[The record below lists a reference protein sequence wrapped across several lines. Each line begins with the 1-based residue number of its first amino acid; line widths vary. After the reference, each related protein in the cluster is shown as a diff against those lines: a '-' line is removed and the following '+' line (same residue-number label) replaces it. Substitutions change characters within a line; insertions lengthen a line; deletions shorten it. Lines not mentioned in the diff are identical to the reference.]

1 MSTVP
6 LIPLLPSV
14 DIEYHQILVNTDSK
28 GSDLQVTFDDNKD
41 NNCWSYHQGENYPN
55 VSGLKRIVHG
65 DVIGH
70 K

>member
-14 DIEYHQILVNTDSK
+14 DTEYYQILVNANPE

-41 NNCWSYHQGENYPN
+41 SNFWSYHRGENYPN
-55 VSGLKRIVHG
+55 VSG
-65 DVIGH
+65 
-70 K
+70 